1 MSYEPKTWVT
11 GEVITADDLNLI
23 TPLVEPF
30 VFDESQI
37 DESQNGS
44 TLHTAEFIFNALK
57 SGRVGF
63 IRFEDETSNLITYEF
78 IEEISPDGSGGYTML
93 TFVYNFTTEKV
104 STKSYAATT
113 GSDKFTIDDK

>member
-30 VFDESQI
+30 VL

-44 TLHTAEFIFNALK
+44 TLHTSEYIFNALK

-63 IRFEDETSNLITYEF
+63 IRSEDETNLIVYEF
-78 IEEISPDGSGGYTML
+78 IEEISPDDGGYYMVTI
-93 TFVYNFTTEKV
+93 VYNFTTEKV
-104 STKSYAATT
+104 TTRKYTATS
-113 GSDKFTIDDK
+113 GSDKFTIGGSPK